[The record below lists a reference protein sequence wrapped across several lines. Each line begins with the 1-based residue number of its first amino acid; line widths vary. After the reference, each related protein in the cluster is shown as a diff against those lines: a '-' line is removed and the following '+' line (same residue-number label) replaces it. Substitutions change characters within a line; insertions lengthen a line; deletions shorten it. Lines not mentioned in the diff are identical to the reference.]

1 MKMGLLTKNR
11 KVFIWCLFD
20 WANSPYPTVILT
32 FVFSAY
38 FTKLVAEDEISGTF
52 LWSQT
57 IAFSGLFMAV
67 IAPILGAI
75 SDETGKKK
83 IWILVFS
90 ILAILATMNLWFVLP
105 DKKSVPLALIAI
117 AISLI
122 AFEFCTIFYNAT
134 LIQVANSSYI
144 GKVSGLGWAAGYIG
158 AIICLLI
165 CLFGLVERNFSFLRL
180 DIDQSEHIRATTIVV
195 GFWWFIFSLPFFI
208 FFKEGKETVH
218 FSSRHIL
225 EGLNRLFTTIK
236 NIKHYRPIML
246 FLLARMF
253 YADGLLVVFQ
263 FGGIY
268 AAGTFGMTFSEI
280 LKFGIA
286 MNIFAGLGAFVFA
299 WVEDWLTSK
308 TTIFISLIGLVAFGS
323 ALLFVEAQSYF
334 WAFGLGLSFFIGPA
348 QSASRAFLARLSP
361 KQLHGE
367 MYGLFA
373 MSGKATSFIGPMLFG
388 WLTILF
394 ETQRA
399 GMFVAVAFWLMGIIV
414 LVFVKPTI
422 KTNF

>member
-1 MKMGLLTKNR
+1 
-11 KVFIWCLFD
+11 
-20 WANSPYPTVILT
+20 
-32 FVFSAY
+32 
-38 FTKLVAEDEISGTF
+38 
-52 LWSQT
+52 
-57 IAFSGLFMAV
+57 MAV

-90 ILAILATMNLWFVLP
+90 ILAILATLSLWFVLP

-134 LIQVANSSYI
+134 LIQVANSSSI

-165 CLFGLVERNFSFLRL
+165 CLFGLVEGGFSFLRL

-195 GFWWFIFSLPFFI
+195 GLWWLIFSLPFFI
-208 FFKEGKETVH
+208 FFKEGKGAAH

-225 EGLNRLFTTIK
+225 KGLNRLFTTIK

-246 FLLARMF
+246 FLLSRMF

-308 TTIFISLIGLVAFGS
+308 TTIFISLIGLVGFGS
-323 ALLFVEAQSYF
+323 ALLFVEALSYF
-334 WAFGLGLSFFIGPA
+334 WGFGLGLSFFIGPA

-399 GMFVAVAFWLMGIIV
+399 GMFVAVAFWLIGIIV
-414 LVFVKPTI
+414 LMFVKPTV

>member
-1 MKMGLLTKNR
+1 MKTGLLTKNR

-57 IAFSGLFMAV
+57 IAFSGFFMAFV
-67 IAPILGAI
+67 APILGAI

-90 ILAILATMNLWFVLP
+90 ILAILATLSLWFVLP

-122 AFEFCTIFYNAT
+122 AFEFCAIFYNAT
-134 LIQVANSSYI
+134 LIQVANSSSI

-158 AIICLLI
+158 AILCLLI
-165 CLFGLVERNFSFLRL
+165 CLFGLVEGSFSFLRL
-180 DIDQSEHIRATTIVV
+180 DINQSEHIRATTIVV
-195 GFWWFIFSLPFFI
+195 GLWWLIFSLPFFI
-208 FFKEGKETVH
+208 FFKEGKGAAH

-225 EGLNRLFTTIK
+225 KGLNRLFTTIK

-246 FLLARMF
+246 FLLSRMF

-308 TTIFISLIGLVAFGS
+308 TTIFISLIGLVGFGS

-414 LVFVKPTI
+414 LVFVKPTV
-422 KTNF
+422 KTKF

>member
-134 LIQVANSSYI
+134 LIQVANSSSI

-195 GFWWFIFSLPFFI
+195 GLWWFIFSLPFFI
-208 FFKEGKETVH
+208 FFKDGKEAAH

-225 EGLNRLFTTIK
+225 EGLKRLFTTIK

-323 ALLFVEAQSYF
+323 ALLFVETQSYF

-414 LVFVKPTI
+414 LVFVKPTV
-422 KTNF
+422 KTKF